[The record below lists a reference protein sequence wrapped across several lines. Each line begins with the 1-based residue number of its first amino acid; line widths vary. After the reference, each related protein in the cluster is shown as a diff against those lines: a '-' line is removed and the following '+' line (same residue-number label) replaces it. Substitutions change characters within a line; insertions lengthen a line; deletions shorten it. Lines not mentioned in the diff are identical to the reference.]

1 MKSIPNR
8 ASTQLR
14 IDETLYA
21 KIKIIAE
28 REHRYTNSQI
38 EHCVDKYIKEYEAEN
53 GEIILPSEAQE

>member
-14 IDETLYA
+14 IDE
-21 KIKIIAE
+21 
-28 REHRYTNSQI
+28 TNSQI